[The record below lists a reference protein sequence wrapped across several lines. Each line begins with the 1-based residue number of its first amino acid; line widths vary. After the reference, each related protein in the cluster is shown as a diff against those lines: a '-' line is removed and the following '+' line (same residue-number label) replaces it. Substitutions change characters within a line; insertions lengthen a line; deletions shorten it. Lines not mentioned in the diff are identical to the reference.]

1 MKNKFDIKI
10 LENIFSENFNSP
22 IYSILV
28 EEYLNMGD
36 LDRANKVCNIGV
48 ENNPDDLAGKY
59 LLAKINFFQNNINQS
74 KKMLN
79 EILEDFPIHLNA
91 RQLMIKILKEDK
103 NEVDFKYGTSQP
115 PKIIAA

>member
-28 EEYLNMGD
+28 EEYLSIGD
-36 LDRANKVCNIGV
+36 LDRANTVCNIGV

-59 LLAKINFFQNNINQS
+59 LMAKIHFFQESTDMHILIL
-74 KKMLN
+74 MLAVAGGAGCWH
-79 EILEDFPIHLNA
+79 F
-91 RQLMIKILKEDK
+91 
-103 NEVDFKYGTSQP
+103 
-115 PKIIAA
+115 